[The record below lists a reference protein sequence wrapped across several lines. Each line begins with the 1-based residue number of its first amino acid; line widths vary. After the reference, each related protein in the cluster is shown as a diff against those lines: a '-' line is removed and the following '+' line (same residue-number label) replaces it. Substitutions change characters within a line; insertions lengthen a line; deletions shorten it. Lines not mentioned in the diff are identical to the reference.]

1 MYSYIFKKTNDM
13 IYQNTKVYVLPNQIY
28 GKKISKAYAQDN
40 DWQKNSTS
48 SLSVHSEIIDTIFS
62 FCF

>member
-1 MYSYIFKKTNDM
+1 M